1 MVNSSEHME
10 KILESATNQIK
21 DLHQEIAALKQQL
34 KHQEEQTAKILY
46 RSHETITRL
55 KMLNA
60 KRDYQ
65 VSKALV
71 LLNNSVSP
79 ESSTGLLQTQ
89 DD

>member
-1 MVNSSEHME
+1 ME

-65 VSKALV
+65 VFKALE